1 MQIIDQLQPQVAV
14 LDIEMPHFS
23 GVEIARHLQIK
34 PDCKTAVIL
43 VTAYKDPELFNEA
56 LDFGVMGYVLKENAI
71 SEIQSG
77 IRSVAKGDVYI
88 SPTLSNLLLNRRQEA
103 LQLRGDH
110 EGINHLS
117 PSEKRILKLISLDRT
132 TKEIAE
138 DLGIS
143 PKTVENHRTNISRK
157 VGVSG
162 THSLLKFA
170 FQHRSKL

>member
-1 MQIIDQLQPQVAV
+1 
-14 LDIEMPHFS
+14 
-23 GVEIARHLQIK
+23 
-34 PDCKTAVIL
+34 